1 MVIINEEECMMKTIT
16 GQMTLGDVVTEV
28 PKAGDILRKQR
39 IDFAN
44 DGNRT
49 LKEAALAH
57 QLPLENLLYEIN
69 REGSANQDGI
79 DIKYM
84 DEESIIKYIQR
95 KYHEDL
101 KDELP
106 VLEPYVEKMVKEDG
120 NLEDVEDIFL
130 NLKAAL
136 LDHTRD
142 EDDNVFPMLK
152 SFLNNPSEDRR
163 EALKPH
169 ITELE
174 DEHRNAAEAFW
185 RLRELTKD
193 YTPSEGDS
201 GIIRFVYQRLEK
213 LEKGTLDHVHLE
225 NNILFKRVKE
235 AHYQ

>member
-1 MVIINEEECMMKTIT
+1 MVIVNEEECMMKTIT

-120 NLEDVEDIFL
+120 NLEAVEDIFL
-130 NLKAAL
+130 NLKTAL

-142 EDDNVFPMLK
+142 EDDNVFPMLE
-152 SFLNNPSEDRR
+152 SFLNNPSAVRR

-185 RLRELTKD
+185 RIRDLTND
-193 YTPSEGDS
+193 YTPAEGDS

-225 NNILFKRVKE
+225 NNILFKRVRE